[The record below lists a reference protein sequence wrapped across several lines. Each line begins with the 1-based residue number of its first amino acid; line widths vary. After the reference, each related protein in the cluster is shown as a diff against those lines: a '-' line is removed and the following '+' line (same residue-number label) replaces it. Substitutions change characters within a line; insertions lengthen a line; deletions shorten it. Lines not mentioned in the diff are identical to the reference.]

1 MPGTK
6 DHVSILKTNK
16 ILVVIVKLCPACDE
30 TSMNIHETSACFHKE
45 QEKPFKDTMKFK
57 PKQYSTDIKSKEV
70 KAANRLCRLGTR
82 RHGPWLSNSWQ

>member
-30 TSMNIHETSACFHKE
+30 TSMNI
-45 QEKPFKDTMKFK
+45 
-57 PKQYSTDIKSKEV
+57 Y
-70 KAANRLCRLGTR
+70 
-82 RHGPWLSNSWQ
+82 